1 MFKILHA
8 TLCEFECKTSSA
20 CVCFWV
26 FASFSC
32 PFCYAFLVLEVKG
45 KVIKQYNIIFFTF
58 FRLPKLYIKQLT
70 TNSKTLVILKN
81 LLKNIMIFK
90 KCIFLIQVLYA
101 VGARKVL
108 ESASSKSLTKQKDI
122 QCTLPSCTQTK
133 QGRHGMSKAQT
144 QSRIL
149 WQL

>member
-58 FRLPKLYIKQLT
+58 FRLSKLYIKQLT
-70 TNSKTLVILKN
+70 TFWDLSSENISYIDVFVQKYNYLSMMYISDSGAICCWRKKGLGICKQQKLNKIERHLVYSSFLHTNKTR
-81 LLKNIMIFK
+81 
-90 KCIFLIQVLYA
+90 QA
-101 VGARKVL
+101 WH
-108 ESASSKSLTKQKDI
+108 E
-122 QCTLPSCTQTK
+122 
-133 QGRHGMSKAQT
+133 
-144 QSRIL
+144 
-149 WQL
+149 